1 MTAATIYLFQP
12 GRGRLLPPSSYSHGM
27 PKGTGS
33 LFPTRPAQARRVFS
47 LVIDMATFKRFRGL
61 AGKARYEP
69 HSHAE
74 WLEEREL
81 MRQSEVER
89 LARHGRSVS
98 PEEIRQSLCTP
109 TNPIGSADTI

>member
-1 MTAATIYLFQP
+1 
-12 GRGRLLPPSSYSHGM
+12 M

-33 LFPTRPAQARRVFS
+33 FFLTRPAQARRVF
-47 LVIDMATFKRFRGL
+47 LLMIDMATFKRFRGL

-74 WLEEREL
+74 WLKEREL
-81 MRQSEVER
+81 MRQSEIAR
-89 LARHGRSVS
+89 LARHGRPVS

-109 TNPIGSADTI
+109 TNPIGSADAI

>member
-1 MTAATIYLFQP
+1 
-12 GRGRLLPPSSYSHGM
+12 M

-33 LFPTRPAQARRVFS
+33 LLHTRPAHARRVFL

-89 LARHGRSVS
+89 STRAAKTVS

-109 TNPIGSADTI
+109 TNPIGSADAI

>member
-1 MTAATIYLFQP
+1 
-12 GRGRLLPPSSYSHGM
+12 M

-33 LFPTRPAQARRVFS
+33 FFLTRPAHARRVFL

-74 WLEEREL
+74 WLKEREL
-81 MRQSEVER
+81 MRQSEIAR
-89 LARHGRSVS
+89 LPQHSGPVS

-109 TNPIGSADTI
+109 TNPIGSADAI

>member
-1 MTAATIYLFQP
+1 MH
-12 GRGRLLPPSSYSHGM
+12 SHDM

-33 LFPTRPAQARRVFS
+33 FFLTRPAHARRVFL

-74 WLEEREL
+74 WLKEREL
-81 MRQSEVER
+81 MRQSEIEH
-89 LARHGRSVS
+89 LARHAKPVS

-109 TNPIGSADTI
+109 TNPIGSADAI